1 MAKPAVV
8 RLERQPLNML
18 PRHEQA
24 PPRVARGHSAMNAL
38 LLALGLF
45 AGWSVVGAAVLALV
59 RAETSE
65 LRIVLAAPAI
75 GSAVTALAAFSLS
88 KAGVAVQDCAVPI
101 AVTLLVASAIVLA
114 IRRPE
119 VHPGVLAVV
128 GVCVAGLL
136 LAGWPMF
143 SLGYRWLGNGND
155 DMSNYVLSAQE
166 LLKYG
171 LLSHLDVTGLIQGR
185 DYATTLSWL
194 HITGG
199 RPGSDILLAFVSRV
213 AGRPPYQTFMPLILA
228 FSLSGASAVGALA
241 MQVAQRWWA
250 AALAAGLVLVSPL
263 ATYGVLQQ
271 LLAQV
276 WGIGLVGALFA
287 LLMRPELHGGR
298 GPRVR
303 EVIPIGILAGALVL
317 GYVELV
323 PTMGLAYVVYVAI
336 LGARRQLTI
345 SALARLWLPALA
357 IVVVLL
363 NTYFF
368 TELSFLRGQVTH
380 GLGAASNPPLFGYI
394 LVPSAL
400 PGVVG
405 LQMLPP
411 GSPAPRLD
419 LTIVL
424 AALLLVGAFIGSV
437 VSARR
442 GASFAVVVVVEAGL
456 GALLALKN
464 SDFGLFKLSMYVQ
477 PFLAVA
483 VAVWLSGAVRRVA
496 RVVAVAL
503 LIPLV
508 IAGLSTQRAYVKA
521 SKEPTV
527 APGLASSELI
537 PAFHS
542 LSNRRSQPVVSVT
555 ENPVLIKLEAASA
568 AGRQVYFQS
577 RNVFAPFLAEYE
589 KISRSARTQVD
600 RVLRSGPW
608 ASRSFHFLDKTGSQ
622 DFFEENVSASRA
634 LASGRCNLTLP
645 GSNEVPFNRYSL
657 ATSSPYLVEMPCT
670 APHNLLAFTSSNLGE
685 SFYLPNSRKSVS
697 FYQLQPDP
705 LFTGQTMASF
715 GRYALFAVLGST
727 PGARLAI
734 EMTDTLNHDGVNR
747 LPPAAVVGSTRIHLP
762 LQGRG
767 SARVFSRPLK
777 PQIIAGTPYVLL
789 DMGVDG
795 RLPTIGRPGLQ
806 DIYGRSV
813 PTDPRFIT
821 AYVRDISLLS
831 STTYRRLHPP
841 MALRSFPAGLQNPN
855 LEYSGLYEDGWMG
868 ADGYVRLA
876 GGRAADLVVQGQ
888 VPAGAGQI
896 LELLV
901 NARRVAVVPAVPGV
915 LNVRVPV
922 PASRSSRRVDL
933 RFARTIRLNAPD
945 LRPAAVHLRF
955 LGLVPRAGR

>member
-1 MAKPAVV
+1 MT
-8 RLERQPLNML
+8 
-18 PRHEQA
+18 
-24 PPRVARGHSAMNAL
+24 AL
-38 LLALGLF
+38 LLVLGLV
-45 AGWSVVGAAVLALV
+45 AGWSLVGLALLALLG
-59 RAETSE
+59 AETSE
-65 LRIVLAAPAI
+65 LRVALTAPAI
-75 GSAVTALAAFSLS
+75 GSCVTALVVFLFSEV
-88 KAGVAVQDCAVPI
+88 GVAVEDSAIPV
-101 AVTLLVASAIVLA
+101 AIVLVIA
-114 IRRPE
+114 AAVVVFVRRPR
-119 VHPGVLAVV
+119 VHPGVAAVALLSV
-128 GVCVAGLL
+128 GGVLLVA
-136 LAGWPMF
+136 WPLF
-143 SLGYRWLGNGND
+143 SLGFGWLANGND
-155 DMSNYVLSAQE
+155 DMANYVLSAQE
-166 LLKYG
+166 LLKHG
-171 LLSHLDVTGLIQGR
+171 LLSHLDVTGLTQGR

-228 FSLSGASAVGALA
+228 LSAAGASAVGALA
-241 MQVAQRWWA
+241 MQVARRWWT

-276 WGIGLVGALFA
+276 WGIGIVAALFA

-303 EVIPIGILAGALVL
+303 EVVPIGILAGALVL

-368 TELSFLRGQVTH
+368 TELSFLRLQVTH
-380 GLGAASNPPLFGYI
+380 GLGAASDPPLFGYI

-411 GSPAPRLD
+411 GSPAPHLD
-419 LTIVL
+419 VTIVI
-424 AALLLVGAFIGSV
+424 AALLLVGALVGSV

-442 GASFAVVVVVEAGL
+442 GASFAVVLVVEAGL
-456 GALLALKN
+456 GVLLALKN

-477 PFLAVA
+477 PFLAA
-483 VAVWLSGAVRRVA
+483 AIAVWLSGAVRRVVRA
-496 RVVAVAL
+496 VAVAL

-521 SKEPTV
+521 SQEPSV
-527 APGLASSELI
+527 VPGLSSSDLI

-542 LSNRRSQPVVSVT
+542 LSNRSPAPLVSVT

-568 AGRQVYFQS
+568 EGRRVYFQS
-577 RNVFAPFLAEYE
+577 RNVFAPFLAEYQ
-589 KISRSARTQVD
+589 KVSSSARAQVD

-608 ASRSFHFLDKTGSQ
+608 AGRSFHFLDKNGSQ

-645 GSNEVPFNRYSL
+645 GSSEVPFNRYSL
-657 ATSSPYLVEMPCT
+657 TMSSPYLVQMPCT

-705 LFTGQTMASF
+705 LFPGRTMASF

-734 EMTDTLNHDGVNR
+734 EMTDTLNHDGVNL
-747 LPPAAVVGSTRIHLP
+747 LPPAVVVGSTRMP
-762 LQGRG
+762 LSLKGRG
-767 SARVFSRPLK
+767 SARVFSQPLK

-831 STTYRRLHPP
+831 PAKYARLHPP
-841 MALRSFPAGLQNPN
+841 MALRSFPADLENPN

-868 ADGYVRLA
+868 ADGYVKLA
-876 GGRAADLVVQGQ
+876 GGRAADLVVRGR
-888 VPAGAGQI
+888 VPAGAGHT
-896 LELLV
+896 LEAFI
-901 NARRVAVVPAVPGV
+901 NARRVATVAVVPGPLA
-915 LNVRVPV
+915 VRVPV
-922 PASRSSRRVDL
+922 PASSASRRVEL

-945 LRPAAVHLRF
+945 LRPAAAHLSF
-955 LGLVPRAGR
+955 LGLVPTARE